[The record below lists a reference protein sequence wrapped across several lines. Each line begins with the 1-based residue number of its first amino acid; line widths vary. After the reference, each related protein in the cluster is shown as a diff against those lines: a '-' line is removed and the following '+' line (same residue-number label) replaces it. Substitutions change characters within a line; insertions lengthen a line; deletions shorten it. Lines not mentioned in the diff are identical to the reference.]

1 MNAKQRLEKACDD
14 LCREIVKLRDKN
26 KCRLCEGIGCD
37 PHHIAR
43 RGGNVRWFIDS
54 IILICRDCHRTGHD
68 DELNMN
74 INIVRVIGAEKFEEL
89 QMMARE
95 IKQWKQ
101 ADLKILKSDLTEI
114 LNYYKAKEGL

>member
-1 MNAKQRLEKACDD
+1 MNPKQRLEKACDD

-95 IKQWKQ
+95 IRQWKQ

>member
-89 QMMARE
+89 QMMARG
-95 IKQWKQ
+95 IRQWKQ
-101 ADLKILKSDLTEI
+101 ADLKILKSDLTEA
-114 LNYYKAKEGL
+114 LNYYKAKEDL

>member
-101 ADLKILKSDLTEI
+101 ANLKILKSDLTEI

>member
-1 MNAKQRLEKACDD
+1 MNPKQRLEKDCDD
-14 LCREIVKLRDKN
+14 LCLEIVKLRDKN

-54 IILICRDCHRTGHD
+54 ILLVCRKCHTHD
-68 DELNMN
+68 NELNMN

-89 QMMARE
+89 QMMARG

>member
-1 MNAKQRLEKACDD
+1 MNAKQRLEKDCDD

-89 QMMARE
+89 QMMARG
-95 IKQWKQ
+95 IRQWKQ
-101 ADLKILKSDLTEI
+101 ADLKILKSDLKEI

>member
-89 QMMARE
+89 QMMARQ
-95 IKQWKQ
+95 IRQWKLEG
-101 ADLKILKSDLTEI
+101 LKDLKSDLTEI

>member
-1 MNAKQRLEKACDD
+1 MNAKQRLEKDCDK
-14 LCREIVKLRDKN
+14 LCSGIVRLRDKG
-26 KCRLCEGIGCD
+26 KCRLCGQPGCD

-43 RGGNVRWFIDS
+43 KSGNVRWFIDN
-54 IILICRDCHRTGHD
+54 LIWTCRKCHDHD

-74 INIVRVIGAEKFEEL
+74 INVVRVIGAEKFEEL
-89 QMMARE
+89 QMMARG
-95 IKQWKQ
+95 IRQWKQ